1 MMVKPI
7 GTLARV
13 EVDTTSKQGAV
24 KARHDRGG
32 GKRSHAGRNFKE
44 GCAGDGHV
52 DVLHFNQRL
61 RARCVRLAPGLH
73 NNRGRLCTLSF
84 FCVLAGEGLVFGRG
98 KPSSPPTRARHK
110 ESGREGRERSLGFHR
125 ERSSCWRLRSEAWV
139 FIGNVLRAGG
149 LLSAGQRSVTAR
161 PLRESDLWEVCL
173 RCG

>member
-52 DVLHFNQRL
+52 DVLHFNQWL

-84 FCVLAGEGLVFGRG
+84 FCVLAGEGLVLVEVNPRRHQLARDIKKVGGRG
-98 KPSSPPTRARHK
+98 
-110 ESGREGRERSLGFHR
+110 G
-125 ERSSCWRLRSEAWV
+125 SEAWV
-139 FIGNVLRAGG
+139 FIENVLRAGG
-149 LLSAGQRSVTAR
+149 YGAKPGFSSGMCCVLEVYSPLAR
-161 PLRESDLWEVCL
+161 EA
-173 RCG
+173 